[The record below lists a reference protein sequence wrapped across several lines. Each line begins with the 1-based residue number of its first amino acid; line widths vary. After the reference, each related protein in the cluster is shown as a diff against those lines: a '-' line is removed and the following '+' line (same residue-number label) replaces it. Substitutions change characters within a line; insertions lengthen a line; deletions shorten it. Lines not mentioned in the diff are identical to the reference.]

1 MTRNFSKICT
11 KFFTKKDNSKCSNYK
26 LSVNDYAESRYL
38 ALFRP
43 MISLK
48 NWRHLVNQLDEIV
61 TETKF
66 IAVIEVCF
74 TNEKKPS

>member
-1 MTRNFSKICT
+1 MTGNFSKICT

-43 MISLK
+43 MIGLK

-61 TETKF
+61 TENK
-66 IAVIEVCF
+66 ICSCHEVCF